1 MLPVDYLK
9 PCIAM
14 METLMEDYR
23 SSMVLCTA
31 TQPALDKIFIGE
43 RTFVE
48 LCPNVKEQFEFFRR
62 VTYQNLGYVP
72 IDQLTGQLQKEK
84 QALCIVN
91 TKKMCTGTLS
101 QIKGRGSLSSVN
113 KYVSKTPKADSG
125 TDQGK
130 IKAEE
135 KVYLNFY

>member
-72 IDQLTGQLQKEK
+72 IDQLAPTAERKTG
-84 QALCIVN
+84 IVYRKY
-91 TKKMCTGTLS
+91 KKMCTGTLS